1 MAIEDWGNSPSNVFS
16 VFQPLWDTGKEDTA
30 TVNSKSMQGSFWVRT
45 TCHAPQSDLPK
56 CVDFRAGVLAW
67 TIHCYSFFLTMYTLQ
82 RSTFDYWQ
90 ETPPQKVPITVNY
103 QDQRHDVDYYTF
115 DAIDTSSMVLVLMCQ
130 MSTLLSN
137 HRKINHQTAS
147 ARTRRKDIMKGIRG
161 DGKVLE

>member
-1 MAIEDWGNSPSNVFS
+1 MAIEDWENSPSKFS
-16 VFQPLWDTGKEDTA
+16 ECPCLWQEDTA
-30 TVNSKSMQGSFWVRT
+30 TVNSKSMQGSFWVST
-45 TCHAPQSDLPK
+45 TCHAAQSDLPK
-56 CVDFRAGVLAW
+56 CADLTSGALAW

-82 RSTFDYWQ
+82 RSIDYWQ
-90 ETPPQKVPITVNY
+90 EAWPQKVPITVNY
-103 QDQRHDVDYYTF
+103 QDQRHDIGNYTF
-115 DAIDTSSMVLVLMCQ
+115 EAIDKSSMVLVLTCQ